1 MFSQMCACRI
11 GVERKVFKNDWL
23 LLVLYI
29 TVTSVVRESC
39 IHCCRS
45 LDIVSVYFRSPEEKS
60 SCWPDEIKLYTTT
73 TVLRAKCTTT
83 CKACIGSITT
93 FLRKY
98 ILSY

>member
-60 SCWPDEIKLYTTT
+60 SCWPDEIKLYTTILYY
-73 TVLRAKCTTT
+73 VL
-83 CKACIGSITT
+83 SVL
-93 FLRKY
+93 LRVKPASD
-98 ILSY
+98 L